1 MALDVASW
9 PVREPPP
16 GRASG
21 STRLSIRENGAVRN
35 ALIYVG
41 RGDLASRSAGLSED
55 DRRRISDRATEIFCG
70 MPSKDLGR
78 ACGLA
83 AAEILDG

>member
-1 MALDVASW
+1 MEVR
-9 PVREPPP
+9 PVSQNPPMF
-16 GRASG
+16 A
-21 STRLSIRENGAVRN
+21 NK
-35 ALIYVG
+35 
-41 RGDLASRSAGLSED
+41 
-55 DRRRISDRATEIFCG
+55 RISDRATEIFCG